1 MRVIVVGGT
10 GNISTGIVKALL
22 DLEHEVTI
30 FTRSQRKSELLDGV
44 DYVTGDRKWSS
55 VLL

>member
-22 DLEHEVTI
+22 RFGHSVTV
-30 FTRSQRKSELLDGV
+30 FNRGRRSGS
-44 DYVTGDRKWSS
+44 
-55 VLL
+55 